1 MSAISEAIREEIPR
15 QSKAN
20 IKAAESAYKKVK
32 LLREIEGSASSSTR
46 T

>member
-1 MSAISEAIREEIPR
+1 MAAISEAIREEIPR

-20 IKAAESAYKKVK
+20 IKAAETAYKNVK
-32 LLREIEGSASSSTR
+32 LLGEIEGNASSSTR